1 MGLGPPAPVR
11 TCQSETPVMANIFDV
26 AWITLAAWQMM
37 LPRARFGEVAM
48 KIKSTVIVAI
58 AFIVVFVSIARVGG
72 APERAQN
79 AEVSTSDPGFDP
91 STGQISRGNF

>member
-1 MGLGPPAPVR
+1 
-11 TCQSETPVMANIFDV
+11 
-26 AWITLAAWQMM
+26 
-37 LPRARFGEVAM
+37 M